1 MVSCLFPDISCVGKW
16 VHVIDKVNI
25 TRKTLNKHV
34 KCIYMT
40 AASVILK
47 VNHSGQCED
56 LSNKTAR
63 CIGKNSKSKS
73 GLLAKTSGVVAVS
86 GILVY
91 QIFFLRY
98 RRCRSMLLS
107 LNFFLDVKSR
117 IYTIILT

>member
-1 MVSCLFPDISCVGKW
+1 MVPCLFLDISCVGKW

-25 TRKTLNKHV
+25 TRKTLNKNV
-34 KCIYMT
+34 QCIYMT

-56 LSNKTAR
+56 LRNKTAR
-63 CIGKNSKSKS
+63 CIANNSKSKS

-86 GILVY
+86 EILVY
-91 QIFFLRY
+91 QIFILRY
-98 RRCRSMLLS
+98 RRCRSMLPS
-107 LNFFLDVKSR
+107 LNFFLDVKRR